1 MRESRARL
9 GLDNPSEIGPR
20 MMGEP
25 RRGASKLVECWGRP
39 AKSCPTC
46 TFTWFDVYGKNECPK
61 CLMALEGEYAPK
73 PPGARASR
81 ARSPGRYSVSEA
93 LLASLS
99 EKAAPVRT
107 PETAPVFEV

>member
-1 MRESRARL
+1 
-9 GLDNPSEIGPR
+9 

-61 CLMALEGEYAPK
+61 CLSPLVGNPGEHISHKEAAGSAMESESGKCPEGGMHHWK
-73 PPGARASR
+73 FG
-81 ARSPGRYSVSEA
+81 
-93 LLASLS
+93 
-99 EKAAPVRT
+99 K
-107 PETAPVFEV
+107 